1 MKKITTLVAML
12 LMAVATFAQA
22 PQGFSYQAV
31 VRDAQ
36 NAVVANQIVEL
47 TLTIL
52 QGATA
57 DAATAVFTETHSAK
71 TNANGL
77 FTLTVGSTDADNFS
91 KIDWT
96 AGLVFLKTESTYGTA
111 ITQLL
116 SVPFALYAAKA
127 GSAAVDLSEYAKK
140 TEIPAA
146 VDLSE
151 YAKKTEIPAAVDLS
165 GYALKTEIPAAV
177 DLSGYALKTEI
188 PAAVDLSGYAL
199 KTEIPTVPTKVSVFE
214 NDANYLT
221 AHQDISGKQ
230 DVIADLAA
238 IRSGAALGATAL
250 QEHQDISGKVDKE
263 EGKGLSA
270 NDFTNELKT
279 KLENVEET
287 YYSKTEVEELLNTL
301 KAKIPSMVA
310 NGIALESGKV
320 VDLGLPSGTLWTT
333 CNLGATNPW
342 EYGDYYAWG
351 ETTTKSEYSWS
362 TYSLCNGS
370 STSLTKYCNNSECG
384 KDGYTDALTTLEAT
398 DDAATAVLGSDYAM
412 PTNADWS
419 ELSSQCYWVW
429 TADYNGQGVAGYIV
443 YKAKAD
449 SDKGTKVYSGNTPSA
464 SYSLSDAHIF
474 LPAAGYR
481 SNAGLNY
488 AGSYGFYWSAS
499 LIGNSPYY
507 ARYCYFYS
515 SYVTTG
521 FDDYRYCGQ
530 SVRPVRRTN

>member
-36 NAVVANQIVEL
+36 NAVVANQTVEL

-96 AGLVFLKTESTYGTA
+96 ASPVFLKTESTYGTA

-127 GSAAVDLSEYAKK
+127 GSAEVDLSEYAKK
-140 TEIPAA
+140 TEIPTA

-151 YAKKTEIPAAVDLS
+151 YAK
-165 GYALKTEIPAAV
+165 KTEIPAAV

-301 KAKIPSMVA
+301 KAKIQVA
-310 NGIALESGKV
+310 LACAGL

-342 EYGDYYAWG
+342 DYGDYYAWG
-351 ETTTKSEYSWS
+351 ETTTKSDYSWS

-370 STSLTKYCNNSECG
+370 ETSLTKYCNNSEYG
-384 KDGYTDALTTLEAT
+384 KDGNTDALTTLEAT
-398 DDAATAVLGSDYAM
+398 DDAATAVLGSDYSM
-412 PTNADWS
+412 PTAAEWS

-449 SDKGTKVYSGNTPSA
+449 GDKGTKVYSGNTPSA

-474 LPAAGYR
+474 LPC
-481 SNAGLNY
+481 AGLRNYTYLYY
-488 AGSYGFYWSAS
+488 AGSFGDYLSAS
-499 LIGNSPYY
+499 LYENGPRSARGCDFGCSNVNADSFSRRYY
-507 ARYCYFYS
+507 
-515 SYVTTG
+515 
-521 FDDYRYCGQ
+521 GQ

>member
-1 MKKITTLVAML
+1 MNNLKNNRMKKITTLVAML

-36 NAVVANQIVEL
+36 NAVVANQTVEL

-57 DAATAVFTETHSAK
+57 DAATAVFTETHSVK

-77 FTLTVGSTDADNFS
+77 FTLTVGSADADNFS

-127 GSAAVDLSEYAKK
+127 GSAEVDLSEYAKK

-151 YAKKTEIPAAVDLS
+151 YAKKTEIP
-165 GYALKTEIPAAV
+165 
-177 DLSGYALKTEI
+177 
-188 PAAVDLSGYAL
+188 
-199 KTEIPTVPTKVSVFE
+199 TVPTKVSDFE

-342 EYGDYYAWG
+342 DYGDYYAWG
-351 ETTTKSEYSWS
+351 ETTTKSNYSWS

-370 STSLTKYCNNSECG
+370 YNSLTKYCNNSEYG
-384 KDGYTDALTTLEAT
+384 KDGNTDALTTLEAT
-398 DDAATAVLGSDYAM
+398 DDAATAVFGSDYAM
-412 PTNADWS
+412 PTAAEWS

-449 SDKGTKVYSGNTPSA
+449 GDKGTKVYSGNTPSA

-481 SNAGLNY
+481 DTTYLY
-488 AGSYGFYWSAS
+488 LAGSYGYYWSAS
-499 LIGNSPYY
+499 LYESYPDC
-507 ARYCYFYS
+507 ARYCVFLS
-515 SYVTTG
+515 SYVYT
-521 FDDYRYCGQ
+521 DDYYYYRDYGQ
-530 SVRPVRRTN
+530 AVRPVRRP

>member
-1 MKKITTLVAML
+1 M
-12 LMAVATFAQA
+12 
-22 PQGFSYQAV
+22 
-31 VRDAQ
+31 
-36 NAVVANQIVEL
+36 
-47 TLTIL
+47 
-52 QGATA
+52 
-57 DAATAVFTETHSAK
+57 
-71 TNANGL
+71 
-77 FTLTVGSTDADNFS
+77 
-91 KIDWT
+91 
-96 AGLVFLKTESTYGTA
+96 
-111 ITQLL
+111 
-116 SVPFALYAAKA
+116 
-127 GSAAVDLSEYAKK
+127 
-140 TEIPAA
+140 
-146 VDLSE
+146 
-151 YAKKTEIPAAVDLS
+151 
-165 GYALKTEIPAAV
+165 
-177 DLSGYALKTEI
+177 
-188 PAAVDLSGYAL
+188 
-199 KTEIPTVPTKVSVFE
+199 KTEIPTVPTKVSDFE

-320 VDLGLPSGTLWTT
+320 VDLGLPSGTLWAT

-342 EYGDYYAWG
+342 DYGDYYAWG

-370 STSLTKYCNNSECG
+370 STSLTKYCNNSEYG
-384 KDGYTDALTTLEAT
+384 KDGNTDALTTLEAT
-398 DDAATAVLGSDYAM
+398 DDAATAVFGSDYAM

-449 SDKGTKVYSGNTPSA
+449 GDKGTKVYSGNTPSA

-474 LPAAGYR
+474 LPAAGCRNYTY
-481 SNAGLNY
+481 LYY
-488 AGSYGFYWSAS
+488 AGSYGYYWSAS
-499 LIGNSPYY
+499 LYEYY
-507 ARYCYFYS
+507 PFGARDCYFGSGDVS
-515 SYVTTG
+515 SDNGYNR
-521 FDDYRYCGQ
+521 RYYGQ